1 MADINNLKKSISEEE
16 EKIEKNYQ
24 KLGRAYFELKG
35 NAPESEL
42 EELVALIRSSYDKI
56 DEMNEEIAELENGQ
70 KCPVCGTPLESDMI
84 FCVGCG
90 TKIEWPDTTPYDP
103 KMPETKFCINCGTR
117 IPREANFCTKC
128 GAKQN

>member
-16 EKIEKNYQ
+16 EKIEKYYQ

-42 EELVALIRSSYDKI
+42 EELVTLIRSSYDKI
-56 DEMNEEIAELENGQ
+56 DEINEKIAELENVQ
-70 KCPVCGTPLESDMI
+70 KCPVCGMILESDMI

-103 KMPETKFCINCGTR
+103 QMPETKFCIYCGTR

-128 GAKQN
+128 GEKQ

>member
-35 NAPESEL
+35 NEPEPEL
-42 EELVALIRSSYDKI
+42 EELVTLIRSSYGK
-56 DEMNEEIAELENGQ
+56 IAELENVQ
-70 KCPVCGTPLESDMI
+70 KCPVCGTILESDMI

-103 KMPETKFCINCGTR
+103 QMPETKFCIYCGTR

-128 GAKQN
+128 GEKQ